1 MPLNIEETLQH
12 LQKTNSELE
21 QRLKE
26 KEDTIADLR
35 ATVTELRTTI
45 SDLRATIVNLTETL
59 DELKRKLFGSSSEKT
74 SGTVSE
80 ELADGE
86 TAEKTE
92 QEDTS
97 SVKEHTRTRRKKSVR
112 ADLYEALPV
121 QEVRCDVP
129 EGERI
134 CPDCNA
140 VMEHLGYKF
149 VREELRITPA
159 KVVRVRYMQ
168 ETLVCPAC
176 REEDDTT
183 IKEAK
188 TPTALLAHS
197 PASPDMV
204 AMVMY
209 QKSFLHLPFYRQS
222 KDWRQKGVPLPRET
236 AAHWYNSCCLEYL
249 SPIYEALHQ
258 ELLCREVIH
267 ADEVPCQVLH
277 EEGKQADSKSYMWI
291 YLSGTDQKPPV
302 VLYDYRPGRSGDH
315 PIRFLSG
322 FKGMLHCDGYSAYG
336 RIEDVVLIC
345 CLAHCRRKFF
355 EAVPAERRKKLKLL
369 DMNSEQEIREP
380 KAGTAAD
387 STLLPAEKGVTF
399 CNRLFYLERLY
410 RDLPAEKRK
419 RKRQETEPAIW
430 DDFWS
435 WLDTVAPTGGSKL
448 EKAVNYAKNHKESL
462 MNYLL
467 DGRCERSNN
476 AAERRAKSYVTG
488 RKNFLFHDTVNGAA
502 ASAIVLSLIETAK
515 SNNLNVYQYLYILL
529 LYMPDYKN
537 EPAGIKQLLPW
548 SDFIKERCSGITDT
562 EKITPETRGNLSI

>member
-35 ATVTELRTTI
+35 DTVTELRTTI

-74 SGTVSE
+74 SETVSE

-159 KVVRVRYMQ
+159 KIVRVRYMQ
-168 ETLVCPAC
+168 ETFVCPAC

-249 SPIYEALHQ
+249 SPI
-258 ELLCREVIH
+258 
-267 ADEVPCQVLH
+267 
-277 EEGKQADSKSYMWI
+277 
-291 YLSGTDQKPPV
+291 
-302 VLYDYRPGRSGDH
+302 
-315 PIRFLSG
+315 
-322 FKGMLHCDGYSAYG
+322 
-336 RIEDVVLIC
+336 
-345 CLAHCRRKFF
+345 
-355 EAVPAERRKKLKLL
+355 
-369 DMNSEQEIREP
+369 
-380 KAGTAAD
+380 
-387 STLLPAEKGVTF
+387 
-399 CNRLFYLERLY
+399 
-410 RDLPAEKRK
+410 
-419 RKRQETEPAIW
+419 
-430 DDFWS
+430 
-435 WLDTVAPTGGSKL
+435 
-448 EKAVNYAKNHKESL
+448 
-462 MNYLL
+462 
-467 DGRCERSNN
+467 
-476 AAERRAKSYVTG
+476 
-488 RKNFLFHDTVNGAA
+488 
-502 ASAIVLSLIETAK
+502 
-515 SNNLNVYQYLYILL
+515 
-529 LYMPDYKN
+529 
-537 EPAGIKQLLPW
+537 
-548 SDFIKERCSGITDT
+548 
-562 EKITPETRGNLSI
+562 